1 MSKVIDLASRRET
14 WSTSWSLGDLV
25 MSVSN
30 HGRICVQIGDE
41 KRLVDL
47 VDSVSL
53 LSQVSTSFEK
63 LSGL

>member
-1 MSKVIDLASRRET
+1 MSKVVDLAARREK
-14 WSTSWSLGDLV
+14 WNTSWSLGDLV
-25 MSVSN
+25 LSVSN

-47 VDSVSL
+47 VDSVAL
-53 LSQVSTSFEK
+53 LSQVSTSFEE